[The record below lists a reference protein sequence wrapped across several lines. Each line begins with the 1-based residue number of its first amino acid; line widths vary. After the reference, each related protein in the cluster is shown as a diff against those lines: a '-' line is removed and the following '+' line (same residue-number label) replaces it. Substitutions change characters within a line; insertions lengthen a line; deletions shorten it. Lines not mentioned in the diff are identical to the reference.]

1 MYLQNLPFLV
11 SHNKKGS
18 DAMRRFLG
26 CLCVFLLS
34 VSAHAEL
41 RIGVTVGQYD
51 NYISYLVKAMQ
62 DRARQVPGGVTLQ
75 VEDSASDVV
84 RQLSQV
90 ENFLAQKVD
99 AVIVLPVDTAAATN
113 ITRAAV
119 AAKIPLVYV
128 NRRPDQIELPPGV
141 GYVGSDEIKAG
152 EMQMRY
158 LAEKMGGKGNLAI
171 MLGLL
176 SNNATHN
183 RTQGVKEVLKSYPE
197 IHVVEE
203 QSAEWQRSKAMDLMN
218 NWIVSGKK
226 IDAVAANADEM
237 AIGAAMAISQ
247 AGMHPGKD
255 ILVGG
260 SDGGPAGLDA
270 IKKDQLLVTVYQDN
284 KGQAIGSIDLA
295 LKMIRKEPFA
305 AELTIPYQ
313 LITKAN
319 YQDFINP

>member
-1 MYLQNLPFLV
+1 MKKQLLTYVLTALFTPFAFA
-11 SHNKKGS
+11 
-18 DAMRRFLG
+18 DI
-26 CLCVFLLS
+26 
-34 VSAHAEL
+34 
-41 RIGVTVGQYD
+41 RIGVSIAQVDDVFLAQMRDYMAAHA
-51 NYISYLVKAMQ
+51 KAL
-62 DRARQVPGGVTLQ
+62 PGVTLQ
-75 VEDSASDVV
+75 FEDAQGDVV

-90 ENFLAQKVD
+90 QNFTAQGMD
-99 AVIVLPVDTAAATN
+99 AIIVNPVDTAATQK
-113 ITRAAV
+113 ITDDARKASV
-119 AAKIPLVYV
+119 PLVYV
-128 NRRPDQIELPPGV
+128 NRRPDQAELPPGV

-183 RTQGVKEVLKSYPE
+183 RTQGVKEVLKSYPD

-218 NWIVSGKK
+218 NWILSGKK

-247 AGMHPGKD
+247 AGMNLGKD

-284 KGQAIGSIDLA
+284 KGQAIASIDLA

>member
-1 MYLQNLPFLV
+1 MKKRLLTYLFAALFTPLALA
-11 SHNKKGS
+11 
-18 DAMRRFLG
+18 DI
-26 CLCVFLLS
+26 
-34 VSAHAEL
+34 
-41 RIGVTVGQYD
+41 RIGVS
-51 NYISYLVKAMQ
+51 IA
-62 DRARQVPGGVTLQ
+62 QVDDVFLAQMRDYMAAHAKELPGVTLQ
-75 VEDSASDVV
+75 FEDAQGDVV
-84 RQLSQV
+84 RQLNQV
-90 ENFLAQKVD
+90 QNFTAQSMD
-99 AVIVLPVDTAAATN
+99 AIIVNPVDTAATQRMTN
-113 ITRAAV
+113 DAQKAGV
-119 AAKIPLVYV
+119 PLVYV

-319 YQDFINP
+319 YQDCINP

>member
-1 MYLQNLPFLV
+1 M
-11 SHNKKGS
+11 KK
-18 DAMRRFLG
+18 R
-26 CLCVFLLS
+26 LLTYF
-34 VSAHAEL
+34 VAAL
-41 RIGVTVGQYD
+41 FTPLALADTRIGVS
-51 NYISYLVKAMQ
+51 IA
-62 DRARQVPGGVTLQ
+62 QVDDVFLAQMRDYMAAHAKELPGVTLQ
-75 VEDSASDVV
+75 FEDAQGDVV
-84 RQLSQV
+84 RQLNQV
-90 ENFLAQKVD
+90 QNFTAQSMD
-99 AVIVLPVDTAAATN
+99 AIIVNPVDTAATQRMTN
-113 ITRAAV
+113 DAQKAGV
-119 AAKIPLVYV
+119 PLVYV
-128 NRRPDQIELPPGV
+128 NRRPDQSELPPGV

-183 RTQGVKEVLKSYPE
+183 RTQGVKQVLESYPD

-218 NWIVSGKK
+218 NWILSGKK

-284 KGQAIGSIDLA
+284 KGQAVGAIDLA
-295 LKMIRKEPFA
+295 LKMIKKEPFA

-319 YQDFINP
+319 YQDFLTP